1 MAANAIT
8 LFRLFLTFIVIGLF
22 RRNVYIDIACIV
34 TILIIFILD
43 SVDGIVARKQNQTSS
58 FGAVFDIAADRIVEN
73 VFWIYF
79 AAIENGIISFWLP
92 IAVVTRGFLT
102 DGVRSIALT
111 DGKTAFEMSTAAW
124 SRALTSSRFSRG
136 LYGLTKMITFI
147 FLPIAHVLTKYYNDV
162 LGSLYPDMP
171 IIDIFTLVTRIIAYI
186 AVAMCIIRGIP
197 VLVDGWRYIKP
208 EPE

>member
-43 SVDGIVARKQNQTSS
+43 SVDGIVARKQNQTST

-79 AAIENGIISFWLP
+79 AVIDDRISFWLP
-92 IAVVTRGFLT
+92 IAVAARGFLT

-111 DGKTAFEMSTAAW
+111 DGKTAFEMSSAAW

-147 FLPIAHVLTKYYNDV
+147 FLPIAYVLTNYYNDI
-162 LGSLYPDMP
+162 LASLYPDIP
-171 IIDIFTLVTRIIAYI
+171 IISIFTLVTVIIAYI

-208 EPE
+208 NTD

>member
-22 RRNVYIDIACIV
+22 QRSNTHIDIACIV

-43 SVDGIVARKQNQTSS
+43 SVDGIVARKQNQTST

-79 AAIENGIISFWLP
+79 AVIDDRISFWLP

-111 DGKTAFEMSTAAW
+111 EGKTAFEMSSAAW

-136 LYGLTKMITFI
+136 LYGLTKMLTFI
-147 FLPIAHVLTKYYNDV
+147 FLPATLVLNDI
-162 LGSLYPDMP
+162 YPDVP
-171 IIDIFTLVTRIIAYI
+171 IIATFSLVSVVIAYV

>member
-22 RRNVYIDIACIV
+22 KRSNAYIDIACIV

-43 SVDGIVARKQNQTSS
+43 SVDGIVARKQNQTST

-79 AAIENGIISFWLP
+79 AVIDDRISFWLP

-111 DGKTAFEMSTAAW
+111 EGKTAFEMSSAAW

-136 LYGLTKMITFI
+136 LYGLTKMLTFI
-147 FLPIAHVLTKYYNDV
+147 FLPATLVLIDI
-162 LGSLYPDMP
+162 YPDVP
-171 IIDIFTLVTRIIAYI
+171 IVATFSSVSVIIAYV

>member
-22 RRNVYIDIACIV
+22 KRSNVYIDIACIV

-43 SVDGIVARKQNQTSS
+43 SVDGIVARKQNQTST

-79 AAIENGIISFWLP
+79 AVIDDRISFWLP

-111 DGKTAFEMSTAAW
+111 EGKTAFEMSSAAW

-136 LYGLTKMITFI
+136 LYGLTKMLTFI
-147 FLPIAHVLTKYYNDV
+147 FLPATLVLNDI
-162 LGSLYPDMP
+162 YPDVP
-171 IIDIFTLVTRIIAYI
+171 IVATFSSVSVIIAYV

>member
-1 MAANAIT
+1 MAANGIT

-22 RRNVYIDIACIV
+22 QRSNEYIDIACIV

-43 SVDGIVARKQNQTSS
+43 SVDGIVARKQNQTST

-79 AAIENGIISFWLP
+79 AVIDNRISFWLP

-111 DGKTAFEMSTAAW
+111 EGKTAFEMSSAAW

-136 LYGLTKMITFI
+136 LYGLTKMLTFI
-147 FLPIAHVLTKYYNDV
+147 FLPATLVMIDI
-162 LGSLYPDMP
+162 YPDVP
-171 IIDIFTLVTRIIAYI
+171 IVATSSLVSVIIAYVT
-186 AVAMCIIRGIP
+186 VAMCIIRGIP
-197 VLVDGWRYIKP
+197 VLIDGWRYIKP

>member
-22 RRNVYIDIACIV
+22 RREVNSNQDVYINIACIV
-34 TILIIFILD
+34 TILIIFVLD
-43 SVDGIVARKQNQTSS
+43 SVDGIVARQQNQTSP

-73 VFWIYF
+73 VLWIYF
-79 AAIENGIISFWLP
+79 AAIGSISLWLP

-111 DGKTAFEMSTAAW
+111 EGKTAFEISSAAW

-136 LYGLTKMITFI
+136 LYGLTKMVTFI
-147 FLPIAHVLTKYYNDV
+147 FLPAALVLNDI
-162 LGSLYPDMP
+162 YPDVP
-171 IIDIFTLVTRIIAYI
+171 IVATFSLVSVIIAYI
-186 AVAMCIIRGIP
+186 TVAMCIIRGIP
-197 VLVDGWRYIKP
+197 VLVDGWQYIKP
-208 EPE
+208 NTE

>member
-22 RRNVYIDIACIV
+22 KRSNAYIDIACIV

-43 SVDGIVARKQNQTSS
+43 SVDGIVARKQNQTST

-79 AAIENGIISFWLP
+79 AVIDDRISFWLP

-111 DGKTAFEMSTAAW
+111 EGKTAFEMSSAAW

-136 LYGLTKMITFI
+136 LYGLTKMLTFI
-147 FLPIAHVLTKYYNDV
+147 FLPATLVLIDI
-162 LGSLYPDMP
+162 YPDVP
-171 IIDIFTLVTRIIAYI
+171 IVATFSSVSVSIAYV

>member
-22 RRNVYIDIACIV
+22 KRSNVYIDIACIV

-43 SVDGIVARKQNQTSS
+43 SVDGIVARKQNQTST

-79 AAIENGIISFWLP
+79 AVIDDRISFWLP

-111 DGKTAFEMSTAAW
+111 EGKTAFEMSSAAW

-136 LYGLTKMITFI
+136 LYGLTKMLTFI
-147 FLPIAHVLTKYYNDV
+147 FLPATLVLNDI
-162 LGSLYPDMP
+162 YPD
-171 IIDIFTLVTRIIAYI
+171 IQIVATFSLVSVIIAYV

>member
-1 MAANAIT
+1 MAANGIT

-22 RRNVYIDIACIV
+22 QRSNAYIDIACIV

-43 SVDGIVARKQNQTSS
+43 SVDGIVARKQNQTST

-79 AAIENGIISFWLP
+79 AVIDDRISFWLP

-111 DGKTAFEMSTAAW
+111 EGKTAFEMSSAAW

-136 LYGLTKMITFI
+136 LYGLTKMLTFI
-147 FLPIAHVLTKYYNDV
+147 FLPATLVLNDI
-162 LGSLYPDMP
+162 YPDVHSVAT
-171 IIDIFTLVTRIIAYI
+171 FSLVSVIIAYV

>member
-22 RRNVYIDIACIV
+22 RRELNSNRDVYINIACIV
-34 TILIIFILD
+34 TILIIFVLD
-43 SVDGIVARKQNQTSS
+43 SVDGIVARKHNQTSA

-73 VFWIYF
+73 VLWIYF
-79 AAIENGIISFWLP
+79 AAIGSISLWLP

-111 DGKTAFEMSTAAW
+111 EGKTAFEMSSAAW

-136 LYGLTKMITFI
+136 LYGLTKMLTFI
-147 FLPIAHVLTKYYNDV
+147 FLPTSLVLNDI
-162 LGSLYPDMP
+162 YPDVP
-171 IIDIFTLVTRIIAYI
+171 IVGTFSLVSVIIAYI
-186 AVAMCIIRGIP
+186 TVAMCIIRGIP

-208 EPE
+208 DTE

>member
-43 SVDGIVARKQNQTSS
+43 SVDGIVARKQNQTST

-73 VFWIYF
+73 VFWIFF
-79 AAIENGIISFWLP
+79 AAMEERLIPFWLP

-111 DGKTAFEMSTAAW
+111 EGKTAFEMSSAAW

-136 LYGLTKMITFI
+136 LYGLTKMLTFI
-147 FLPIAHVLTKYYNDV
+147 FLPA
-162 LGSLYPDMP
+162 
-171 IIDIFTLVTRIIAYI
+171 TLVLKDIYPNIQIVDTFSLVSVIIAYI

>member
-8 LFRLFLTFIVIGLF
+8 LFRLFLTFLVIGLF

-43 SVDGIVARKQNQTSS
+43 SVDGIVARKQNQTST

-79 AAIENGIISFWLP
+79 AVIDDRISFWLP
-92 IAVVTRGFLT
+92 IAVATRGFLT

-111 DGKTAFEMSTAAW
+111 EGKTAFEMSSAAW
-124 SRALTSSRFSRG
+124 SRALISSRFSRG

-147 FLPIAHVLTKYYNDV
+147 FLPTAYVLKEYYSDI
-162 LGSLYPDMP
+162 LHID
-171 IIDIFTLVTRIIAYI
+171 IINIFTLVTVIIAYI
-186 AVAMCIIRGIP
+186 TVAMCIIRGIP
-197 VLVDGWRYIKP
+197 VLVDGWRYIKQ

>member
-22 RRNVYIDIACIV
+22 RRDVYIDIACII
-34 TILIIFILD
+34 TILIIFVLD
-43 SVDGIVARKQNQTSS
+43 SVDGIVARKQNQTST

-73 VFWIYF
+73 VLWIYF
-79 AAIENGIISFWLP
+79 AVIDDRISFWMP
-92 IAVVTRGFLT
+92 IAVATRGFLT

-111 DGKTAFEMSTAAW
+111 EGKTAFEMSSAAW

-136 LYGLTKMITFI
+136 LYGLTKMLAFILLPASFVLNKIYQNTQIVDTF
-147 FLPIAHVLTKYYNDV
+147 
-162 LGSLYPDMP
+162 SL
-171 IIDIFTLVTRIIAYI
+171 VSVIIAYV

-208 EPE
+208 DTE

>member
-22 RRNVYIDIACIV
+22 RRNVYIDIACIIS
-34 TILIIFILD
+34 ILIIFVLD
-43 SVDGIVARKQNQTSS
+43 SVDGIVARKQNQTST

-73 VFWIYF
+73 VLWIYF
-79 AAIENGIISFWLP
+79 AVIDDRISFWMP
-92 IAVVTRGFLT
+92 IAVATRGFLT

-111 DGKTAFEMSTAAW
+111 EGKTAFEMSSAAW

-136 LYGLTKMITFI
+136 LYGLTKMLVFILLPASLVLKDIYPNIQIVDTF
-147 FLPIAHVLTKYYNDV
+147 
-162 LGSLYPDMP
+162 SL
-171 IIDIFTLVTRIIAYI
+171 VSVIIAYV

-208 EPE
+208 DTE

>member
-22 RRNVYIDIACIV
+22 QRSNAYIDIACIV

-43 SVDGIVARKQNQTSS
+43 SVDGIVARKQNQTST

-79 AAIENGIISFWLP
+79 AVIDDRISFWLP

-111 DGKTAFEMSTAAW
+111 EGKTAFEMSSAAW

-136 LYGLTKMITFI
+136 LYGLTKMLTFI
-147 FLPIAHVLTKYYNDV
+147 FLPA
-162 LGSLYPDMP
+162 
-171 IIDIFTLVTRIIAYI
+171 TLVLNDIYPGMQIVTTFSLVSVIIAYV

>member
-22 RRNVYIDIACIV
+22 QRSNAYIDIACIV

-43 SVDGIVARKQNQTSS
+43 SVDGIVARKQNQTST

-79 AAIENGIISFWLP
+79 AVIDDRISFWLP

-111 DGKTAFEMSTAAW
+111 EGKTAFEMSSAAW

-136 LYGLTKMITFI
+136 LYGLTKMLTFI
-147 FLPIAHVLTKYYNDV
+147 FLPATLVLNDI
-162 LGSLYPDMP
+162 YPDVP
-171 IIDIFTLVTRIIAYI
+171 IVATFSLVSVIIAYV
-186 AVAMCIIRGIP
+186 AVAMCIVRGIP

>member
-43 SVDGIVARKQNQTSS
+43 SVDGIVARKQNQTST

-79 AAIENGIISFWLP
+79 AVIDDRISFWLP
-92 IAVVTRGFLT
+92 IAVAARGFLT

-111 DGKTAFEMSTAAW
+111 EGKTAFEMSSAA
-124 SRALTSSRFSRG
+124 SVSYTHLT
-136 LYGLTKMITFI
+136 
-147 FLPIAHVLTKYYNDV
+147 LPTNREV
-162 LGSLYPDMP
+162 
-171 IIDIFTLVTRIIAYI
+171 
-186 AVAMCIIRGIP
+186 
-197 VLVDGWRYIKP
+197 
-208 EPE
+208 